1 MPRTRYTSDLL
12 GLRESTLHRDLK
24 SYYAYLHDGFIE
36 QTICGYRI
44 DVLAG
49 KRIYEI
55 QTKAFYKLRPK
66 IRALVDEGYSVRVI
80 YPLQGV
86 IERRSPTGGTRRR
99 RVKAQPIRA
108 FQELVYLAKMLPT
121 DGLEVEV
128 LSLHERATM
137 SKARRNRVRN
147 THLVAIL
154 RSWLIQ
160 TPPELLKL
168 LPGPL
173 PSPFTTKDIVNEFGV
188 GKVLASRIAYTLHH
202 SGVSTRTGRRNR
214 YALYELVDDASPQT
228 QSDLDS

>member
-24 SYYAYLHDGFIE
+24 SYYAYLHDGVIE

-49 KRIYEI
+49 NRIFEV

-66 IRALVDEGYSVRVI
+66 IKALLEGGYKVRVV
-80 YPLQGV
+80 YPLQGI
-86 IERRSPTGGTRRR
+86 IERRLPMGGTRRR
-99 RVKAQPIRA
+99 RVKAQPVRA
-108 FQELVYLAKMLPT
+108 FQELVYVAKILPA

-128 LSLHERATM
+128 LSLHERATKR
-137 SKARRNRVRN
+137 KARRNRVRN

-154 RSWLIQ
+154 KRWLVR
-160 TPPELLKL
+160 TPPDLLGL
-168 LPGPL
+168 LPGTL
-173 PSPFTTKDIVNEFGV
+173 PQSYTTKDIIEEFGV

-202 SGVSTRTGRRNR
+202 SGLSRKAGRRNR
-214 YALYELVDDASPQT
+214 YVLYELRDV
-228 QSDLDS
+228 SDSTPSYLDS